1 MIFFYF
7 ANFREFY
14 KVIFRLGQKYAANLK
29 SKDLMDNDMISV
41 DGIEAPGDKKKNA
54 DSYQQRAAQVVQ
66 TIGNNV

>member
-1 MIFFYF
+1 M
-7 ANFREFY
+7 NFREFY
-14 KVIFRLGQKYAANLK
+14 KVIFRLGPKYAANLK

-66 TIGNNV
+66 TIGNV